1 MHMHFSFADLLH
13 PVRTFDRGYGQHG
26 PSMERIAS
34 VLGDLHRDGRHAIRI
49 LDLECG
55 DGERLLRTA
64 AVAREMRFVAIEGTG
79 VDLSVGRIRHARREA
94 QIQAH
99 LSTTLDFKVAEAMA
113 ALALEQDGAVD
124 LVLMSDAPPYPASP
138 LAIAL
143 NRVCVGPVL
152 GAF

>member
-13 PVRTFDRGYGQHG
+13 PVRSFDRGVIHHG
-26 PSMERIAS
+26 PSMARITAALAER
-34 VLGDLHRDGRHAIRI
+34 RREGRRSIRI

-64 AVAREMRFVAIEGTG
+64 ACARELGFVAIEGVG

-94 QIQAH
+94 QAQAH
-99 LSTTLDFKVAEAMA
+99 HSTRLEFQVAEAMA
-113 ALALEQDGAVD
+113 ALAVEQDGAAD
-124 LVLMSDAPPYPASP
+124 LILMCDAQPYPASP

-143 NRVCVGPVL
+143 ARVSVGPVL
-152 GAF
+152 GAP